1 MPQRAVVPVIVP
13 AAGAVV
19 AMVIVLVAD
28 ELLLP
33 QAFVAV
39 TVTCPLVVPAFTSIL
54 VVPCPPSMVQPCGTD
69 QV

>member
-1 MPQRAVVPVIVP
+1 MPQRAVVPVIVQ

-33 QAFVAV
+33 QAFVGV
-39 TVTCPLVVPAFTSIL
+39 TVTCPLVLPAFTSIL
-54 VVPCPPSMVQPCGTD
+54 VVPCPLTIVQPCGTD